1 MCTFHSDL
9 CGSFPSYENSNINVV
24 TDTGQAVKVVE
35 NGIKVFLIVIYCN
48 ILKCTYNFNQ

>member
-9 CGSFPSYENSNINVV
+9 CGSFPSYENSSINSV

-35 NGIKVFLIVIYCN
+35 NGIRVYLID
-48 ILKCTYNFNQ
+48 LL